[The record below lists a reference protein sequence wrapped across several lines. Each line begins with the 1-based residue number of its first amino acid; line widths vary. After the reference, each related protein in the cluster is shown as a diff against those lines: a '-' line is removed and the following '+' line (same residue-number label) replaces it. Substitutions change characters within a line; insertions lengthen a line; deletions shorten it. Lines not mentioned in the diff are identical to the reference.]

1 MIMDEYYRIL
11 ISATSLEEAEML
23 VDMLLKEK
31 LIAGGFIFEGTS
43 HHWWKGKIDK
53 EKYFNISAYTIP
65 KNRDKIIE
73 ITRNN
78 SKDETPGIVFFKID
92 YANKDFLNWIDKN
105 SK

>member
-53 EKYFNISAYTIP
+53 EKYYAY
-65 KNRDKIIE
+65 KNR
-73 ITRNN
+73 RNKQQN
-78 SKDETPGIVFFKID
+78 TNRD
-92 YANKDFLNWIDKN
+92 
-105 SK
+105 